1 MDDIGKINSIKK
13 IIKNS
18 NQNNEDMIWYKN

>member
-1 MDDIGKINSIKK
+1 MDDIEKINSIKK

>member
-1 MDDIGKINSIKK
+1 MDDIEKINSIKK
-13 IIKNS
+13 RIKNT

>member
-1 MDDIGKINSIKK
+1 MHKK

-18 NQNNEDMIWYKN
+18 NHSCS